1 MDNAKIISA
10 YKKMFQIRQFETSLL
25 DLFNRGLVTG
35 TTHTYSGQEAIAVS
49 IMESLGV
56 KDTVFSNHRCHGH
69 YLAYSDDV
77 EGLFYEIIGDKR
89 GVNQGYGG
97 SQHIQNGNFFSNGIQ
112 GGYMPIVVGMAMA
125 SKLKKEEGIVVA
137 FIGDGTWGEGVVYES
152 MNIASLF
159 KVPLLVVVENN
170 FIAQTTSIELNT
182 AGKLIDRAKAF
193 DLSCGEISSSDVKI
207 LIPLFQKLISKV
219 RKDQKAHIQ
228 IVNTSRFNGHSKG
241 DDTRDFNYVNKLKIN
256 EDPIQKLK
264 LDISEKDRVQIE
276 KDVKLRIEKLINT
289 IT

>member
-1 MDNAKIISA
+1 MVSDIF
-10 YKKMFQIRQFETSLL
+10 YKQALLIRRTEDTFIE
-25 DLFNRGLVTG
+25 LFSKGKLNG
-35 TTHTYSGQEAIAVS
+35 TVHTCNGQEFSAVAICNYLQKQD
-49 IMESLGV
+49 I
-56 KDTVFSNHRCHGH
+56 VFSNHRCHGH

-89 GVNQGYGG
+89 GINQGYGG

-152 MNIASLF
+152 MNIASLY

-207 LIPLFQKLISKV
+207 LIPLFKETKFHLNFIYY
-219 RKDQKAHIQ
+219 
-228 IVNTSRFNGHSKG
+228 T
-241 DDTRDFNYVNKLKIN
+241 
-256 EDPIQKLK
+256 
-264 LDISEKDRVQIE
+264 
-276 KDVKLRIEKLINT
+276 
-289 IT
+289 